1 MEARAQARYV
11 RVTPMK
17 ARRVID
23 LIRGMQAGDAQD
35 VLRFAPQAASEP
47 VGKVLASAIANA
59 TNNHGMQA
67 RDLVIAQAF
76 VDEGPT
82 LKRIRPR
89 AQGRAYRVGKR
100 TSHITVVVSDG
111 VVIEQEVRPAKAKA
125 ATPPA
130 PKTAEEPAKKSTA
143 KKSTAK
149 KTPDTSAAKKTSEQK
164 SVEKST
170 AKKSTAKKSTAKK
183 STTKST
189 AKKSTAKKSTTKST
203 AKKST
208 TKSTAKKSTT
218 KKSTA
223 KKTTTKKSTA
233 KKSTTKKTTAKKEEG

>member
-59 TNNHGMQA
+59 ANNHGMQA

-111 VVIEQEVRPAKAKA
+111 VVIEQDVRPAKAKA
-125 ATPPA
+125 TTPAA
-130 PKTAEEPAKKSTA
+130 PKTAEEPPRRRPRRSRLRRALRRSRLRRALRRSRLRRALRRSRLRRALQEVDEKRLE
-143 KKSTAK
+143 
-149 KTPDTSAAKKTSEQK
+149 P
-164 SVEKST
+164 EKST
-170 AKKSTAKKSTAKK
+170 AKKSTAKKA
-183 STTKST
+183 
-189 AKKSTAKKSTTKST
+189 
-203 AKKST
+203 
-208 TKSTAKKSTT
+208 
-218 KKSTA
+218 
-223 KKTTTKKSTA
+223 TA
-233 KKSTTKKTTAKKEEG
+233 KKSTTKKTTAKKEED